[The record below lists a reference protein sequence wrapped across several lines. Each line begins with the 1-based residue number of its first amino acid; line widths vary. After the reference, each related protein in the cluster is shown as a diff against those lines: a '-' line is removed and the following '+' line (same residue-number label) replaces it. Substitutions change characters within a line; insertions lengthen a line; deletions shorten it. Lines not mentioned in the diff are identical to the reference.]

1 MHVHRC
7 AAHDDGTWISLCTP
21 GSTAPLQAIAT
32 AVDPHVAVHVEG
44 TDTDWTLE
52 LSISDTAAKVASEV
66 EVVKF
71 SGGSTFVFEPRQSL
85 PLTVV

>member
-1 MHVHRC
+1 MSRC
-7 AAHDDGTWISLCTP
+7 TWK
-21 GSTAPLQAIAT
+21 
-32 AVDPHVAVHVEG
+32 G

>member
-1 MHVHRC
+1 
-7 AAHDDGTWISLCTP
+7 LCHP
-21 GSTAPLQAIAT
+21 GSTEPLQAIAT
-32 AVDPHVAVHVEG
+32 AVDPHIEVAVSG

-52 LSISDTAAKVASEV
+52 LIQTENAHKELSEV

-71 SGGSTFVFEPRQSL
+71 SGGSTFVFEPRKSL